1 LRSRVF
7 RIHNNRGYMWLR
19 TGVTISLIV
28 SAVLVSFLSACT
40 PAAEEPV
47 PPVQNE
53 SAFPLEVTDQMG
65 RQVRVEKIPERVVSL
80 SPANTEIVYALG
92 LGEKLAG
99 VTEFCN
105 YPEAAKDKPKL
116 GGFSI
121 VDIERVVE
129 IQPDLVLAAEI
140 HKDEVI
146 PQLEGLGL
154 TVLALAPKTLD
165 EVLDAI
171 ILVGKCTGQQE
182 EAIQLVTEMGKR
194 IKVITDKTR
203 NLAQADRPRVFYI
216 MWHDPLMTVGSDTR
230 IYELIELAGGINI
243 AQDLGEG
250 YPTMSLEA
258 VIIAN
263 PQVIV
268 AGTSHGEGANLP
280 YQFVLTEERLRD
292 VDALV
297 NGHVYEINTDLVG
310 RPGPRMVNG
319 LEQMA
324 RMIHPEIFG
333 PIE

>member
-1 LRSRVF
+1 MRSRVF
-7 RIHNNRGYMWLR
+7 RIHNKRGYMRLR
-19 TGVTISLIV
+19 MGVTIFLTV
-28 SAVLVSFLSACT
+28 SVVMVGFLGACT
-40 PAAEEPV
+40 PATEQPV
-47 PPVQNE
+47 PPVQ
-53 SAFPLEVTDQMG
+53 SKLAFPVDITDQMG
-65 RQVRVEKIPERVVSL
+65 RQVRIEKMPESIVSL
-80 SPANTEIVYALG
+80 APGNTEIIYVLG
-92 LGEKLAG
+92 LEEKLVG
-99 VTEFCN
+99 VTEFCD
-105 YPEAAKDKPKL
+105 YPEAAKGKPKV

-121 VDIERVVE
+121 VDIERVIE
-129 IQPDLVLAAEI
+129 IQPDLVLAADI

-154 TVLALAPKTLD
+154 TVLALAPKTLG

-182 EAIQLVTEMGKR
+182 EAIHLVTEMGNR
-194 IKVITDKTR
+194 IKAITDKTR
-203 NLAQADRPRVFYI
+203 NLTQADRPRVFYI
-216 MWHDPLMTVGSDTR
+216 MWHEPLMTVGSDAQ
-230 IYELIELAGGINI
+230 IHELIELAGGINI

-250 YPTMSLEA
+250 YPTMNLEA

-280 YQFVLTEERLRD
+280 YQFVLTEERLGD

-297 NGHVYEINTDLVG
+297 NGHVYEINTDFVG
-310 RPGPRMVNG
+310 RPGPRMVDG

-324 RMIHPEIFG
+324 RIIHPEIFG

>member
-1 LRSRVF
+1 MPES
-7 RIHNNRGYMWLR
+7 
-19 TGVTISLIV
+19 IV
-28 SAVLVSFLSACT
+28 SLA
-40 PAAEEPV
+40 P
-47 PPVQNE
+47 
-53 SAFPLEVTDQMG
+53 G
-65 RQVRVEKIPERVVSL
+65 
-80 SPANTEIVYALG
+80 NTEIIYALG
-92 LGEKLAG
+92 LEEKLVG
-99 VTEFCN
+99 VTEFCD
-105 YPEAAKDKPKL
+105 YPEVAKDKPRV

-121 VDIERVVE
+121 VDIERVIE
-129 IQPDLVLAAEI
+129 IQPDLVLAADI

-182 EAIQLVTEMGKR
+182 EAIQLVTEMGNR

-203 NLAQADRPRVFYI
+203 NLAQTDRPRVFYI
-216 MWHDPLMTVGSDTR
+216 MWHDPLMTVGSDAQ
-230 IYELIELAGGINI
+230 IHELIELAGGINI

-292 VDALV
+292 VGALV

-310 RPGPRMVNG
+310 RPGPRMIDG
-319 LEQMA
+319 LEQLA
-324 RMIHPEIFG
+324 KMIHPELF
-333 PIE
+333 E

>member
-1 LRSRVF
+1 
-7 RIHNNRGYMWLR
+7 MWLR

-216 MWHDPLMTVGSDTR
+216 MWHDPLMTVSSDTL
-230 IYELIELAGGINI
+230 IHELIELAGGINI

-268 AGTSHGEGANLP
+268 AGTGHGEGANLP

-292 VDALV
+292 GDALV